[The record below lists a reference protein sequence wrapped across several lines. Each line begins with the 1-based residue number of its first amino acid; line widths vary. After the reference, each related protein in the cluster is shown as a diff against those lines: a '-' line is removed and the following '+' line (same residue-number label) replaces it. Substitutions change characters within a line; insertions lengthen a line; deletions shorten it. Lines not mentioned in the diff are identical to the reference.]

1 MEPEF
6 SCKVCNR
13 LLFKKQVYKSSD
25 QYPNYNVSQGDTLC
39 SWCKSSLRKNAFPPL
54 DFILNNLNAGDIP
67 QVLQDL
73 SLAEK
78 RCISKINTF
87 FTLLILPAFP
97 VGQLGMKGLVV
108 HLPLP
113 VFEVAHNLPRYC
125 ASSNVAIIVPSSLS
139 KPSVIN
145 PTKVFKALRWLCAN
159 NSLYSDISL
168 DWYDSS
174 QNSCY
179 NSINMDQFQFQDFG
193 TVNLNTTMP
202 DISISNFLSQQPY
215 MLPLAQNFTNLTKIA
230 NGEELAFPTLFPYGK
245 SGFTYPRHKKL
256 TLLQYYKAK
265 LYNIDKR
272 WRSDISYLLSS
283 VGSFER
289 NRLFELIS
297 V

>member
-1 MEPEF
+1 M
-6 SCKVCNR
+6 
-13 LLFKKQVYKSSD
+13 
-25 QYPNYNVSQGDTLC
+25 SQGDTLC

-108 HLPLP
+108 HLPLS

-159 NSLYSDISL
+159 NPLYSDISL

-179 NSINMDQFQFQDFG
+179 DSINMD
-193 TVNLNTTMP
+193 
-202 DISISNFLSQQPY
+202 
-215 MLPLAQNFTNLTKIA
+215 
-230 NGEELAFPTLFPYGK
+230 
-245 SGFTYPRHKKL
+245 
-256 TLLQYYKAK
+256 
-265 LYNIDKR
+265 
-272 WRSDISYLLSS
+272 
-283 VGSFER
+283 
-289 NRLFELIS
+289 
-297 V
+297 